1 MKMAFHGLFKGTEKP
16 MNFKPKISWCQSSLV
31 FNGLQQ
37 IMTHEY
43 PVNMKK
49 NQLTMKIFLEFSWP
63 LHGIFMAHES

>member
-1 MKMAFHGLFKGTEKP
+1 MKRAFHGLFKGNEK
-16 MNFKPKISWCQSSLV
+16 V

-49 NQLTMKIFLEFSWP
+49 NKLTMKIFLEFSWP